1 MRVLIVDD
9 DEDVR
14 VILRVNLEGVGHVVL
29 ETEDGDEA
37 IRLAVANEPDAV
49 VLDVMLPRRDGI
61 SVLDELRVH
70 PRIGDVPVVMLSARS
85 RQSDIRTGLR
95 HGADEYIAKPFEPSS
110 IAPALQEIESLP
122 VSERLQRREIKVQG
136 L

>member
-85 RQSDIRTGLR
+85 RQMDIRTGLR

-122 VSERLQRREIKVQG
+122 LSERLQRREVKVQG